1 MKIKIYAVAKKCLN
15 CEECEEYVKMARA
28 FGAEIEIINIFN
40 AKIQNAQKINAESA
54 QIAYQNE
61 CEKYISPNSFALD
74 LGGKMLDS
82 AEFSEILRSEIS
94 QNEIKF
100 FIGGAYGFGAEFL
113 RKVRSISL
121 SKLTF
126 SHKIVP
132 LILCEQIYRALS
144 IINHHPYHK

>member
-1 MKIKIYAVAKKCLN
+1 MKIKIYVVARN
-15 CEECEEYVKMARA
+15 SVNCEEYVKMAKA
-28 FGAEIEIINIFN
+28 FGAEIEIENIFN
-40 AKIQNAQKINAESA
+40 AKIQNAHKISAESA
-54 QIAYQNE
+54 RVAYQNE
-61 CEKYISPNSFALD
+61 FEKYLTKHSIALD
-74 LGGKMLDS
+74 LRGEEMDSGG
-82 AEFSEILRSEIS
+82 FSEILRTNSVE
-94 QNEIKF
+94 F
-100 FIGGAYGFGAEFL
+100 FIGGAFGFGAEFL